1 MKLQNH
7 ENVVIKADPIG
18 FCLYDVIRQNKLRLP
33 RKILSNNNL

>member
-18 FCLYDVIRQNKLRLP
+18 FCLYDAIRQKKNYACLVKY
-33 RKILSNNNL
+33 